1 MIKFLLKGILRD
13 KSKSL
18 IPVCVISLGVFITVF
33 MSGFVDGV
41 LSEMISSNANLDTGH
56 LKVMTKPYNEN
67 KDQLPNDLALL
78 EIDLLIESLE
88 SEYPNLEWVP
98 RIKFGGILDVPDVN
112 GETIIQGPGIGLGL
126 SILGEDKSEIERL
139 SIQKSIVRGSM
150 PENPNEI
157 LLSEVFSKKLKISP
171 GDEVTF
177 FGSTMEGSMVFESF
191 VMSGTVMFGNPV
203 LDRSTFIVDFKKTQ
217 MILDMENGS
226 SELLAYFKTDFYDDK
241 TALKIESNFNKKYLK
256 SEDEF
261 APIILSLRNQNDLG
275 ATLDLVDSFSFI
287 FISIFVI
294 AMSLVLWNTGLI
306 GGLRRYQEFGIR
318 LALGESKKHVY
329 SLLIIESII
338 IGFIGSTFGT
348 GLGFILCY
356 YMQETGIDI
365 SEALTNSVVIIPSV
379 LKAKVS
385 SNLLYLGYIPGLISI
400 VFGTALAGRG
410 IFKRNTSKLFKELE
424 V

>member
-41 LSEMISSNANLDTGH
+41 LSEMISSNTNLDTGH

-157 LLSEVFSKKLKISP
+157 LLSEVFSKKLKINP

>member
-78 EIDLLIESLE
+78 EIDLLIDSLE

-98 RIKFGGILDVPDVN
+98 RIKFGGILDVPGVN

-126 SILGEDKSEIERL
+126 SILGEDKGEIERL

>member
-78 EIDLLIESLE
+78 EIDLLIDSLE

-157 LLSEVFSKKLKISP
+157 LLSEVFSKKLKINP

-329 SLLIIESII
+329 TLLIIESII